1 MALTQ
6 TQLSRMKELVGA
18 GLTRPLAWRREQL
31 QRLSAL
37 VEEHESE
44 VLDALAADLGKP
56 PTEAFLSWW
65 LCDRSSS
72 SLAGSW
78 SGGCARAAWL
88 SLSHCAPARPRLC
101 RSHSGA
107 FW

>member
-6 TQLSRMKELVGA
+6 TQLSRMKELVGT

-44 VLDALAADLGKP
+44 VLEDLI
-56 PTEAFLSWW
+56 
-65 LCDRSSS
+65 
-72 SLAGSW
+72 
-78 SGGCARAAWL
+78 
-88 SLSHCAPARPRLC
+88 H
-101 RSHSGA
+101 
-107 FW
+107 